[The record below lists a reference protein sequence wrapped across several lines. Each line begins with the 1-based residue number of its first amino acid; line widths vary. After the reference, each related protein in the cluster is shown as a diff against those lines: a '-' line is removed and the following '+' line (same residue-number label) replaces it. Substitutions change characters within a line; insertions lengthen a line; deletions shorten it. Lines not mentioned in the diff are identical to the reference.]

1 MVHSCYDNRELSWLK
16 FNTRVLEEAEDLA
29 NPFCERLSFASIFQS
44 NLDEFFMVR
53 VGSLYDQMLV
63 SKDIRDN
70 KTNMTCQE
78 QLNAI
83 FEQIKLLTQRKDAA
97 YANLKE
103 GLETYGVEICSYAE
117 LEKIR
122 MWNFMDAYFEH
133 EVRPLL
139 SPQIIGK
146 KQPFPFLKSK
156 DIYAVVVLEKKETGQ
171 AWNRSM

>member
-16 FNTRVLEEAEDLA
+16 FNTRVLEEAEDTS

-78 QLNAI
+78 QLLAI
-83 FEQIKLLTQRKDAA
+83 FETWTGDAGSG
-97 YANLKE
+97 NLQ
-103 GLETYGVEICSYAE
+103 LFRT
-117 LEKIR
+117 
-122 MWNFMDAYFEH
+122 
-133 EVRPLL
+133 
-139 SPQIIGK
+139 GK
-146 KQPFPFLKSK
+146 TGCGISGFLF
-156 DIYAVVVLEKKETGQ
+156 
-171 AWNRSM
+171 